1 VATLLCLGHATLDT
15 IYRVDTI
22 PATPTK
28 VPAFDFAQSVGG
40 MAAAAA
46 LAAARLGARVY
57 FWGRVGDDD
66 VGERIAAELARDGVD
81 VTHLR
86 RVPGARSP
94 MSAILVDRTGERLVC
109 PFLDPELDPDPG
121 WLPIAELDRFDA
133 VVTDVRWPAGAAL
146 VLKAAKARGMMAV
159 LDADVASHDVLA
171 ALVPHASH
179 VVFAA
184 PALLS
189 FTGKDAI
196 EPALRAATAVAD
208 ALVGVTAGAD
218 GFYWLDGAA
227 LRHAPAPQV
236 DAVDTLCAGDVFHGA
251 FALALAERQSVEA
264 SARFANAAAALKC
277 TRFGG
282 ASGAPTRDE
291 IEKLLAGS

>member
-1 VATLLCLGHATLDT
+1 MATLLCLGHATLDA
-15 IYRVDTI
+15 IYRVDAI
-22 PATPTK
+22 PTAPIK

-46 LAAARLGARVY
+46 VAAARLGARVH

-66 VGERIAAELARDGVD
+66 VGGRIAAELARDGVD
-81 VTHLR
+81 VTRLR

-94 MSAILVDRTGERLVC
+94 MSAILVDRAGERLVC
-109 PFLDPELDPDPG
+109 PFLDPRLDADPG

-133 VVTDVRWPAGAAL
+133 VVTDVRWPTGAAL
-146 VLKAAKARGMMAV
+146 VLKATKARGMTAV
-159 LDADVASHDVLA
+159 LDADLAARDVLA

-179 VVFAA
+179 VVFAE

-189 FTGKDAI
+189 FTGKDTI
-196 EPALRAATAVAD
+196 ETALRAATTVAAAV
-208 ALVGVTAGAD
+208 VGVTAGAD
-218 GFYWLDGAA
+218 GFYWLDGTA
-227 LRHAPAPQV
+227 LRHAPAPRV
-236 DAVDTLCAGDVFHGA
+236 EAVDTLCAGDVFHGA
-251 FALALAERQSVEA
+251 FALALAERQSIEA
-264 SARFANAAAALKC
+264 GARFANAAAALKC

-291 IEKLLAGS
+291 VEKFLAGV